1 MPPARYEKRPMAAA
15 PRPRFSAA
23 LQQSG
28 GRLGPVSGFV
38 IPTLR
43 AIGLYSERIRGHF
56 AEMFE
61 ANLAAPRAR
70 ELASAGADLP
80 ADLERWVNEGYET
93 L

>member
-1 MPPARYEKRPMAAA
+1 MA
-15 PRPRFSAA
+15 
-23 LQQSG
+23 QSG

-61 ANLAAPRAR
+61 ANFASPRAR
-70 ELASAGADLP
+70 DLASAGADLP
-80 ADLERWVNEGYET
+80 DDLERWVNEGFEA